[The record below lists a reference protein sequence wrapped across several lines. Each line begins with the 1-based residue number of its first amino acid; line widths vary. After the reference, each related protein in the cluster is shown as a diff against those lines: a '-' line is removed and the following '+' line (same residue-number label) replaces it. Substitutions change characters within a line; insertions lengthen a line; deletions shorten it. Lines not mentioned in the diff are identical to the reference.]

1 MGLLGLPLLL
11 LALLGPFLW
20 WLFLFLNSRLG
31 LLWDTGPLA
40 LPFLL
45 RSIGSFA
52 LSFALLRYLLRRQ

>member
-11 LALLGPFLW
+11 LALLGLFLW
-20 WLFLFLNSRLG
+20 WLFLFLNRRLG

-52 LSFALLRYLLRRQ
+52 

>member
-1 MGLLGLPLLL
+1 MEQTLVYSLNAFSWALGLPLLL
-11 LALLGPFLW
+11 LALLGLFLW

-52 LSFALLRYLLRRQ
+52 